1 MDYALR
7 IRIMHQAPK
16 ARRRGLC
23 TTHYVSVLCIQ
34 APQPSAGLCVRAGGS
49 PLRYAW
55 LFVPAAAAAAARR
68 RSRPRRHRARTT
80 APRRGAPTRRAGCG
94 ACAYPTPAGVTTAP
108 PAAQL
113 RAAAGG
119 GCRSAVQVFS
129 ATRPSTRKPH
139 CACEGSTA
147 AVIPRLHLGF
157 TSAPPRLHL
166 GFTWAALRLH
176 LGCTWATLRLHLGF
190 TWATLRLHLGSTW
203 ATLRLHLG
211 STWATLR
218 LHLGCTSA
226 TSRLYP
232 RLEELEALLRQRPI
246 VQL

>member
-1 MDYALR
+1 
-7 IRIMHQAPK
+7 
-16 ARRRGLC
+16 
-23 TTHYVSVLCIQ
+23 
-34 APQPSAGLCVRAGGS
+34 
-49 PLRYAW
+49 
-55 LFVPAAAAAAARR
+55 
-68 RSRPRRHRARTT
+68 
-80 APRRGAPTRRAGCG
+80 
-94 ACAYPTPAGVTTAP
+94 VTTAP

-176 LGCTWATLRLHLGF
+176 LG
-190 TWATLRLHLGSTW
+190 
-203 ATLRLHLG
+203 

-226 TSRLYP
+226 TSRLHP

-246 VQL
+246 VISVEYTNILGGSTVSCRVLGAPREYTRLRIPLNTAADSRVRLLSSASWDCSGPHPASRLLGPNSPSTSSASVPK